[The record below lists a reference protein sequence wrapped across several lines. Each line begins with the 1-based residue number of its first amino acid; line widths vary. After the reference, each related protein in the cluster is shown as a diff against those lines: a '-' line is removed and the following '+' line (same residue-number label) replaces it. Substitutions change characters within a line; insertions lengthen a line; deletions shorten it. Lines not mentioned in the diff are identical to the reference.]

1 MVIINDIE
9 NKTNNGKNNTV
20 YYLICL
26 IAFVVQNV
34 AVILN
39 VIAEFTYASKIGY
52 HVRSDCMV

>member
-9 NKTNNGKNNTV
+9 NKTNNVKNNTV

-26 IAFVVQNV
+26 IAFVLQNV

-52 HVRSDCMV
+52 VRSDCMV